1 MISMD
6 SPFSGKRYLV
16 IYDIE
21 SNRARNKIVRLL
33 EAYGWR
39 VQKSAFECY
48 LDDAQLSSIEE
59 SIQKIVSEND
69 SVRIYVIRES
79 CISFASEEISGFFSD
94 LLII

>member
-21 SNRARNKIVRLL
+21 SNKARNKIVRLL

-48 LDDAQLSSIEE
+48 LDDAQLSSIEK

-79 CISFASEEISGFFSD
+79 CNSFASEEIFGLFSD